1 MKFYLWKIANVI
13 SYNIKCSEAN
23 ILVSLFFCKRGE
35 GKQERACLTDL
46 SIAIFEEYHIY
57 TRSWVREVTFKD
69 NKTLLNLSR
78 CQSVDSAGQI
88 TNSTLTMMLYNI
100 LYLVKRNVMYK
111 IIVGFFS
118 EVTYYTLE
126 LSVTDKIWAI
136 ILDFVLEAAERYS
149 IDATELLADFIE
161 SNPVAHTLRNMYIY
175 KLAS

>member
-1 MKFYLWKIANVI
+1 MAKENRKGL
-13 SYNIKCSEAN
+13 
-23 ILVSLFFCKRGE
+23 
-35 GKQERACLTDL
+35 CLTDL

-126 LSVTDKIWAI
+126 LSVTDKIWVI
-136 ILDFVLEAAERYS
+136 FYIFLKLQS
-149 IDATELLADFIE
+149 G
-161 SNPVAHTLRNMYIY
+161 TL
-175 KLAS
+175 

>member
-23 ILVSLFFCKRGE
+23 ILVSLFFVSVAKENRKGL
-35 GKQERACLTDL
+35 RLTDL

-69 NKTLLNLSR
+69 YKTLLNLSR

-126 LSVTDKIWAI
+126 LSVTDKIWVI
-136 ILDFVLEAAERYS
+136 F
-149 IDATELLADFIE
+149 
-161 SNPVAHTLRNMYIY
+161 
-175 KLAS
+175 